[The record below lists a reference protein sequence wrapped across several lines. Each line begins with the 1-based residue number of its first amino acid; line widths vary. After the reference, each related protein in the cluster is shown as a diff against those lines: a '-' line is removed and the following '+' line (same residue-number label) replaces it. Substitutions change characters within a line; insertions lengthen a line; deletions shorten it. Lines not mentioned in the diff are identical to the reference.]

1 MNTPRPTPETDLE
14 YKEAQDFLRS
24 AFVVPLAQ
32 FLEVK
37 RERDESRA
45 ARNECERQYQEKV
58 AEIAQL
64 LSERDEALSLITK
77 TKAILQQ
84 VDLPDELL
92 DVQAQRMVNQ
102 HDWQLGIA
110 RGQAKQIEQANRTVH
125 TMREAIKEAHTELS
139 NILDIINNS
148 RGVDNWHL
156 NGAVATWNEFDI
168 NPAVALTK
176 LQPFIS

>member
-1 MNTPRPTPETDLE
+1 MSTPRPTPETDLE

-64 LSERDEALSLITK
+64 LSERDEAREENEAMRG
-77 TKAILQQ
+77 AI
-84 VDLPDELL
+84 
-92 DVQAQRMVNQ
+92 
-102 HDWQLGIA
+102 
-110 RGQAKQIEQANRTVH
+110 
-125 TMREAIKEAHTELS
+125 REAHRFIRDIVKNHECGWDVDAHGES
-139 NILDIINNS
+139 I
-148 RGVDNWHL
+148 
-156 NGAVATWNEFDI
+156 
-168 NPAVALTK
+168 LTK
-176 LQPFIS
+176 LQPFLP